1 MEKLSP
7 RELVQAFQSASWGS
21 SQCLTP
27 HRNWHSISKSE
38 RTLCI
43 PQVTHRMIQNTCH
56 GPGLD
61 IVCHARK
68 TAAKSSVFHCRLL
81 SSNISFTARW
91 QSNFQAFCIINLRQ
105 GAVTRTYIWSLAP
118 QKYIIN
124 LKNKVKP
131 VWCVCERL
139 ACGRARA
146 CVHAHIHNQVPG
158 CLTRAPPPLRMY
170 RQWTVAGGRG
180 SRGSTSPWGST
191 GSSGCPEE
199 GETFVFQWCS
209 PC

>member
-91 QSNFQAFCIINLRQ
+91 QSNLQAFCIINLRR
-105 GAVTRTYIWSLAP
+105 GAFTRTYIWSLAP

-124 LKNKVKP
+124 KKKKTKSNLCGACAS
-131 VWCVCERL
+131 VWP
-139 ACGRARA
+139 AGGHARVYTHTYMTR
-146 CVHAHIHNQVPG
+146 CLGVSPGLHLPWGCTGSEQLLEGGAHE
-158 CLTRAPPPLRMY
+158 APPLLEDLQAVPVSR
-170 RQWTVAGGRG
+170 GGRDFCF
-180 SRGSTSPWGST
+180 S
-191 GSSGCPEE
+191 
-199 GETFVFQWCS
+199 VV
-209 PC
+209 